1 MSLETCEA
9 CQKPE
14 TACDCLGPRSLAC
27 DFCGKGFQKG
37 DAFYESRAFRV
48 LEGGPDECG
57 CDSAVLSC
65 ERCEV
70 IRMRAAKWFGRVVRW
85 FRGRRSMTA

>member
-1 MSLETCEA
+1 MSLKTCEC

-27 DFCGKGFQKG
+27 DFCGRVFET
-37 DAFYESRAFRV
+37 DAAYYESKALRL
-48 LEGGPDECG
+48 LEGGPEQCG
-57 CDSAVLSC
+57 CDSTVLSC

-70 IRMRAAKWFGRVVRW
+70 IRMRSARWVSCLVRW
-85 FRGRRSMTA
+85 FTGGRS

>member
-1 MSLETCEA
+1 MSLNTCE
-9 CQKPE
+9 CCRKPE

-27 DFCGKGFQKG
+27 DCCGTVFKTN
-37 DAFYESRAFRV
+37 DAYYESRAFR
-48 LEGGPDECG
+48 LFKGGPEECG

-70 IRMRAAKWFGRVVRW
+70 IRMRSARWLAFLVRW
-85 FRGRRSMTA
+85 FTGRRS

>member
-1 MSLETCEA
+1 MSLNTCEC

-27 DFCGKGFQKG
+27 DFCGRVVQM
-37 DAFYESRAFRV
+37 DEAYYESRAFR
-48 LEGGPDECG
+48 LLDGGPEECG
-57 CDSAVLSC
+57 CDSAVLTC

-70 IRMRAAKWFGRVVRW
+70 IRMRAGRW
-85 FRGRRSMTA
+85 FTFLTRRFMNGRS

>member
-1 MSLETCEA
+1 MALKTCGC

-14 TACDCLGPRSLAC
+14 TACGCLGPRSLAC
-27 DFCGKGFQKG
+27 DFCARVFKT
-37 DAFYESRAFRV
+37 DEAYYESKAFR
-48 LEGGPDECG
+48 LFEGGPEECG

-70 IRMRAAKWFGRVVRW
+70 IRMRTARWFGWLVRC
-85 FRGRRSMTA
+85 FSKGSR